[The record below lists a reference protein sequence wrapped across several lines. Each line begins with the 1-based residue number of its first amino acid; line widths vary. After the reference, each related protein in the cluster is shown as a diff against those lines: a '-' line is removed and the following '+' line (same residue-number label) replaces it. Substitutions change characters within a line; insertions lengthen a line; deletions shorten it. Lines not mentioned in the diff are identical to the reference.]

1 MINDP
6 VMLTADFL
14 HVNILSPPAGNATS
28 ACVSTSGFFE
38 AKCGMETGVLIT
50 SFFLRY
56 WVKLQPSFLEC
67 MSILNSFLKCTVKLH
82 MTSLNSRQTDLR
94 HFTHSD
100 VTE

>member
-50 SFFLRY
+50 SFFA
-56 WVKLQPSFLEC
+56 
-67 MSILNSFLKCTVKLH
+67 ILGQATAIFSRMYVYFKQFFK
-82 MTSLNSRQTDLR
+82 MYSKTSHDL
-94 HFTHSD
+94 FK
-100 VTE
+100 